1 MDRKE
6 QIPFFIKLGN
16 KQNMS
21 ALYERGE
28 IYMQTFAYFKE
39 IEIGQDGRG
48 YPNENLLKYFNG
60 EALNHNKFKII
71 ANINHKKF
79 EHIFSPEGGTIS
91 ITIGSSEIDENTNV
105 FSTSIVY
112 PEIGKQTQIDL
123 EEQNFAEDKDFAV
136 VIFDIGTFKKR
147 IIDALKM
154 LSPLKIYGGKVSY
167 FDPVNFGG
175 NVGPFMKTQEY
186 SYQREFRIC
195 AYFPNSEVR
204 KFEIGSLRGVAFPPM
219 DKNELHNHKFLL
231 TKNNG

>member
-48 YPNENLLKYFNG
+48 DPNENLRKYFNG
-60 EALNHNKFKII
+60 EALNLNKLKMVANVNQENFEHTFSYHNGTVSVAIESLEDDK
-71 ANINHKKF
+71 NINVY
-79 EHIFSPEGGTIS
+79 SM
-91 ITIGSSEIDENTNV
+91 
-105 FSTSIVY
+105 SIVY
-112 PEIGKQTQIDL
+112 PEIGKQTKIDF

-136 VIFDIGTFKKR
+136 VIFDIRTFKKR

-175 NVGPFMKTQEY
+175 NVGPFMKTREY

>member
-48 YPNENLLKYFNG
+48 DPNENLRKYFNG
-60 EALNHNKFKII
+60 EALNLNKLKMVANVNQENFEHTFSYHNGTVSVAIESLEDDK
-71 ANINHKKF
+71 NINVY
-79 EHIFSPEGGTIS
+79 SM
-91 ITIGSSEIDENTNV
+91 
-105 FSTSIVY
+105 SIVY
-112 PEIGKQTQIDL
+112 PKIGKQTKIDF

-147 IIDALKM
+147 ISDALKR
-154 LSPLKIYGGKVSY
+154 LSPLNICEGKVSY
-167 FDPVNFGG
+167 FDPTNFGG
-175 NVGPFMKTQEY
+175 DVGPFMKTREY

-204 KFEIGSLRGVAFPPM
+204 KFEIGSLSGVAFPPM

>member
-1 MDRKE
+1 MDKKGH
-6 QIPFFIKLGN
+6 IPFLIKLGN

-28 IYMQTFAYFKE
+28 IYMQTFAYFKK

-48 YPNENLLKYFNG
+48 DPNENLLKYFNG
-60 EALNHNKFKII
+60 EALKRNKFKII
-71 ANINHKKF
+71 ANINQENF
-79 EHIFSPEGGTIS
+79 ERTFSPNNGTVS
-91 ITIGSSEIDENTNV
+91 VSIGSLEIDKNTNV

-112 PEIGKQTQIDL
+112 PEIGKQTQIDF

-136 VIFDIGTFKKR
+136 VIFDIETFKKR
-147 IIDALKM
+147 IIDALKR
-154 LSPLKIYGGKVSY
+154 LSPLRIYGGKVSY
-167 FDPVNFGG
+167 FDPANFGG
-175 NVGPFMKTQEY
+175 NVGPLMKTKEY

-204 KFEIGSLRGVAFPPM
+204 KFEIGSLSGVAFPPM